1 MLKTVN
7 LPHGP
12 WKTLLSGIWSGKE
25 ISYHEN
31 PEHELLVM
39 IYDRRGEAIRGMVF
53 FMVKLFSIEG
63 KIGSFADALGENSV
77 VIQKKTPTFKGSFLA
92 VMTDPEY
99 VRFAPR
105 ELISAAE
112 RHFDDMEKRAA
123 EARKKSG
130 DFPIKLVEERYAD
143 LDKTNELFGEPL
155 ALPSLV
161 VRKEGPELTS
171 KRPKGRVHLGI
182 TLDGKKIEE
191 GIGSFLLTTVF
202 GPDTRRALHVI
213 MEGCLLN
220 GVSGVAFGGFENAE
234 VPNKD
239 TEDYSKYGIDVE
251 PLGMPT
257 RRFRPGTDFFI
268 ELGLLNKELFG
279 DITGAGQGKAT
290 ELIGKALKEK
300 PAKISQLIQRLTAT
314 KEEEDKYFAAR
325 GVRICKLL
333 DLAYPGLFNGKLEP
347 KEIVAPWLKKMGR
360 IAIINTK
367 GLRPS
372 IKKGIVY
379 ATIKTLY
386 ESYKREFASDAMK
399 VLIIVGE
406 KDIYG
411 KGKTVLDRETNALLK
426 LIGDYG
432 IGVCVN
438 AEDAAEI
445 DTEIMQNATMQIQTM
460 EANNASVK
468 EHTKRPYRIKLRPT
482 LSAM

>member
-12 WKTLLSGIWSGKE
+12 WKTLLSGVWSGKE

-39 IYDRRGEAIRGMVF
+39 IYDHRGDAIRGMVF
-53 FMVKLFSIEG
+53 FMVKLFSIDG
-63 KIGSFADALGENSV
+63 KVGSFADALEVNSV

-92 VMTDPEY
+92 IMTDPEY
-99 VRFAPR
+99 IRFTPR

-112 RHFDDMEKRAA
+112 RHFDEMEKKSA
-123 EARKKSG
+123 EARKKAG
-130 DFPIKLVEERYAD
+130 DFSIKLIEQRYAQ

-161 VRKEGPELTS
+161 VRKEGLGLSS
-171 KRPKGRVHLGI
+171 KQPKGRVHLGI
-182 TLDGKKIEE
+182 TLDGKKSEE

-202 GPDTRRALHVI
+202 GPDTKRALHVI

-220 GVSGVAFGGFENAE
+220 GVSGVTFGGFEKAE
-234 VPNKD
+234 VPNKNTD
-239 TEDYSKYGIDVE
+239 DYNKYGIDVE

-257 RRFRPGTDFFI
+257 RRFWPGSDFFI

-290 ELIGKALKEK
+290 ELIGKVLKKK
-300 PAKISQLIQRLTAT
+300 PTKMSQIIQELMAT
-314 KEEEDKYFAAR
+314 KEEENKYFAAR
-325 GVRICKLL
+325 GVRVCRLL

-367 GLRPS
+367 SLRPS
-372 IKKGIVY
+372 IKKGIIY

-386 ESYKREFASDAMK
+386 ESYKREFASNAMK
-399 VLIIVGE
+399 VLIVVGE

-411 KGKTVLDRETNALLK
+411 KGRTVLDRETNSLLK

-432 IGVCVN
+432 IGVCI
-438 AEDAAEI
+438 DAKSAMDI
-445 DTEIMQNATMQIQTM
+445 DADIRQNATMQIQTM
-460 EANNASVK
+460 EANSASVK